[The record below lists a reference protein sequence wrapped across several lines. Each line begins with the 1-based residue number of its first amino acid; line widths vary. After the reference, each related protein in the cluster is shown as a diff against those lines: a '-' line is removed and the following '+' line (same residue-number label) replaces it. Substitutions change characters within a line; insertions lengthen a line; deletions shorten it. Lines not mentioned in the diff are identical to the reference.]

1 MKKQQE
7 KEKQETD
14 SSKDS
19 SQPNKNNENTEVP
32 NVKYPGDD
40 PTVSPGEEWE
50 WRGPEDKGSWYN
62 PNTGETLHP
71 DLNHPEP
78 EGPHWD
84 YIPYKN
90 GPQYRILP
98 DGSIIPK

>member
-50 WRGPEDKGSWYN
+50 WRGPEDKGSW
-62 PNTGETLHP
+62 
-71 DLNHPEP
+71 
-78 EGPHWD
+78 
-84 YIPYKN
+84 
-90 GPQYRILP
+90 
-98 DGSIIPK
+98 